1 MHFFKS
7 SIVILAAT
15 CKLALAFDCHSPY
28 GAGGCLDTVAGSVDI
43 LSPALQPNGRGTTY
57 FLCEKGLNECCL
69 DATFKIPPGRIP
81 DPNKCQ
87 LG

>member
-28 GAGGCLDTVAGSVDI
+28 GTGGCMGTAKGSTKI

-57 FLCEKGLNECCL
+57 FLCERGLDECCL
-69 DATFKIPPGRIP
+69 DATFKIPPGQNA
-81 DPNKCQ
+81 DPNNCH